1 MNNLEIA
8 ALFELAD
15 RAPKTTAERLWL
27 EALKLAVQKQL
38 EEQAAQTKAEQE
50 KVI

>member
-1 MNNLEIA
+1 MNNVEIA
-8 ALFELAD
+8 ALFQLAD
-15 RAPKTTAERLWL
+15 RAPMSAAERLWL
-27 EALKLAVQKQL
+27 EALKAAVQKQL